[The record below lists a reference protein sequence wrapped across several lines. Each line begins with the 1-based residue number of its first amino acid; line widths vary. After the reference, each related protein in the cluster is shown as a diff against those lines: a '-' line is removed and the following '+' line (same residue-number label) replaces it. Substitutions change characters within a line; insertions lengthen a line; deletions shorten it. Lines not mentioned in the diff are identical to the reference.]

1 MIGQLTKNF
10 WVVLAAS
17 VFVAVSF
24 ISEIAVSI
32 FTKNGSFRVAV
43 FQNIPG

>member
-1 MIGQLTKNF
+1 MIGQLTQNF
-10 WVVLAAS
+10 WPVLAAS
-17 VFVAVSF
+17 AFVAVSF
-24 ISEIAVSI
+24 ISEIAAST